1 MRWQVRIINDRIKLS
16 QIKDKPDKPEKQ
28 EKNEKNE
35 NPFINRIK
43 KQTSFP
49 IIKNNKTILKK
60 SEEKYKKREIEDS
73 TLISENK
80 IEAKNIIANIMKS
93 KKINYPGTT
102 LYSNK
107 IKKQSR
113 SGIFSYY
120 DYRNI
125 LPLFKLS
132 KINTNNEN

>member
-1 MRWQVRIINDRIKLS
+1 
-16 QIKDKPDKPEKQ
+16 
-28 EKNEKNE
+28 
-35 NPFINRIK
+35 
-43 KQTSFP
+43 
-49 IIKNNKTILKK
+49 
-60 SEEKYKKREIEDS
+60 
-73 TLISENK
+73 LISENK